1 MQKFATTRVCL
12 VSAALCISRA
22 SAHAPGLEEALS
34 GPDSHATVQGPHGHL
49 FGNWGGVRSHLSR
62 RGVRLEFQYISDSRS
77 NPKSEQ
83 PEHFASWNR
92 LRWTVDVDFGA
103 LRGQHGLY
111 FHATALWQG
120 GGNLGTYLG
129 LLTSPRSMSSATTCH
144 LDSCWIEKR
153 WFGEPVA
160 AHIGQFAGQ
169 DFCGAQRYA
178 ASFISEA
185 MGYALG
191 HLFTYFESF
200 DPPSTPAMGV
210 GVTHAQPIREVDGR
224 S

>member
-1 MQKFATTRVCL
+1 MQEFATTRVCL

-22 SAHAPGLEEALS
+22 SAHAPGGLEEALS
-34 GPDSHATVQGPHGHL
+34 GPDRHGTGQGPRGHL
-49 FGNWGGVRSHLSR
+49 FGNSGGVRSHLSR
-62 RGVRLEFQYISDSRS
+62 RGVRLELQYISDSRS
-77 NPKSEQ
+77 KLKSEQ
-83 PEHFASWNR
+83 AERFASWNR

-111 FHATALWQG
+111 FHAIASWQG

-129 LLTSPRSMSSATTCH
+129 LLTSPCSMSSATTCH

-153 WFGEPVA
+153 WFAEPVA
-160 AHIGQFAGQ
+160 AHIGQFAAQ

-178 ASFISEA
+178 AFFISEP

-191 HLFTYFESF
+191 HLFTDFESF
-200 DPPSTPAMGV
+200 DPPSTPAMEV
-210 GVTHAQPIREVDGR
+210 GVTPRATCT
-224 S
+224 